1 MAIDEADVIVFVV
14 SVKEGITDAD
24 DKVAQI
30 LYRANKPV
38 VLAVNKA
45 DNPELRQE
53 IYDFYSLGFG
63 DPYPISGV
71 HGLGLGDLLDAA
83 IKAFPDKSGEV
94 KDDSIR
100 FSLIGRP
107 NVGKSSLVNALLG
120 ENRVIV
126 SEIAGTTRDAI
137 DTKFIADSTEY
148 TMVDT
153 AGIRKRGKV
162 YENTERYSVMRAMKA
177 IDNSDVVLFVLN
189 AEEGIREQDKR
200 VAGYAHEAGR
210 GIIIVVNKWDT
221 LKKNNQ
227 TLHDFEVHV
236 REEFQYLAYAPIVF
250 VSAKTHQR
258 LKELPAMIKT
268 VATNH
273 TKRIKSSTLNE
284 VIMDAI
290 AMNPTP
296 NDNGRRLRVYYATQV
311 AIQPPTFVLFVNDP
325 DLMHFSYERYLEN
338 QIREHFDFTGTPIH
352 LIERH
357 RK

>member
-1 MAIDEADVIVFVV
+1 
-14 SVKEGITDAD
+14 
-24 DKVAQI
+24 
-30 LYRANKPV
+30 
-38 VLAVNKA
+38 
-45 DNPELRQE
+45 
-53 IYDFYSLGFG
+53 
-63 DPYPISGV
+63 
-71 HGLGLGDLLDAA
+71 
-83 IKAFPDKSGEV
+83 
-94 KDDSIR
+94 
-100 FSLIGRP
+100 
-107 NVGKSSLVNALLG
+107 
-120 ENRVIV
+120 
-126 SEIAGTTRDAI
+126 
-137 DTKFIADSTEY
+137 
-148 TMVDT
+148 
-153 AGIRKRGKV
+153 
-162 YENTERYSVMRAMKA
+162 
-177 IDNSDVVLFVLN
+177 
-189 AEEGIREQDKR
+189 
-200 VAGYAHEAGR
+200 
-210 GIIIVVNKWDT
+210 VVNKWDT

-227 TLHDFEVHV
+227 TLHDFEVHVREEFQYLDFEVHV

-325 DLMHFSYERYLEN
+325 DQMHFSYERYLEN